1 MDRYLIRIASDGR
14 LTLPKRLRGALG
26 LQRSDRVV
34 LIPLGDAVIL
44 RRFRKEDKSLEAIR
58 RKVRK
63 SGLTRVRLKVLLDEV
78 KEETWNERYGEA
90 RR

>member
-1 MDRYLIRIASDGR
+1 VDRYLIRIASDGR